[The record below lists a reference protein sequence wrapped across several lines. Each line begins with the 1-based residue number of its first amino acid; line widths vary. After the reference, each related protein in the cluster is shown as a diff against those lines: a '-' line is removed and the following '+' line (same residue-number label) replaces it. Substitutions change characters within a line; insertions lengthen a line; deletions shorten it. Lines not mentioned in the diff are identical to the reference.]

1 MKILV
6 TGCAGFIGYHLCNK
20 LLDNKKNIVYG
31 IDNLNN
37 YYDIKLKKNR
47 INLLKKKSKNF
58 KFSKKDIKDLKI
70 LRKFFLRKRIKY
82 IIHLAAQAGVRYSI
96 YDPSTYLNNNVIGF
110 FNILQISRIFKIN
123 HLLFA
128 STSSVYGLNKKFP
141 IAENYNTDKPLSFYA
156 ATKKTN
162 EVMAHS
168 FSNIYKI
175 PCTALRF
182 FTVYGP
188 YGRPD
193 MSLFKFTEAIFKSKK
208 IELFNRGDHIRDFT
222 YIDDVIISVEKLINK
237 PSKNLI
243 PYDVFNIGSSR
254 PKHLKFFLRIIE
266 KTIGKKTHI
275 KLMNLQKGDV
285 YKTHANVNKL
295 SKFINYKPRISVNR
309 GVKNFVEWYIK
320 FYNKK

>member
-37 YYDIKLKKNR
+37 YYDIKLKKSR

-58 KFSKKDIKDLKI
+58 RFSKKDIKNLKI
-70 LRKFFLRKRIKY
+70 LKNFFLGKRIKY

-96 YDPSTYLNNNVIGF
+96 YDPSSYLNNNIIGF
-110 FNILQISRIFKIN
+110 FHILQISRIFKIN

-128 STSSVYGLNKKFP
+128 STSSVYGSNKKFP
-141 IAENYNTDKPLSFYA
+141 LTENHNTDKPLSFYA

-162 EVMAHS
+162 EVMAHA

-237 PSKNLI
+237 PPKNVI
-243 PYDVFNIGSSR
+243 PYDVFNIGSAR
-254 PKHLKFFLRIIE
+254 PKHLKFFLKTIE
-266 KTIGKKTHI
+266 KTLGKKTNI

-295 SKFINYKPRISVNR
+295 SRFINYKPEISLNR
-309 GVKNFVEWYIK
+309 GIKNFIEWYIK
-320 FYNKK
+320 FYKKK